1 MHDSGQ
7 LLVIERLKVMF
18 DTEDGTVNA
27 LKGISL
33 SINRGEIL
41 ALVGESGS
49 GKSVTAMSVLGLLPP
64 KSARITHGSINLFEK
79 GGASKNLLDCPPEE
93 LAGIRGKRIS
103 MIFQEPMTS
112 LNPLMTCGEQVAEVL
127 RTHTALRQEA
137 ARQRTMELFDL
148 VKLPDPASISKKYP
162 HQLSGGQKQRVMIAI
177 AMSCEPEL
185 LIADEPTTAL
195 DVTVQ
200 QNILSLISELQKEKG
215 LGVLFITHDLGI
227 VSDIADKVVVMY
239 RGDIVE
245 SGDTRSVLSN
255 PSHPYTRA
263 LLACRPM
270 LHPPGARLPVVSDF
284 MTNQPAEIIPA
295 GRMNRLSTQDKSI
308 PPAPQGSTFLS
319 VRNLRVNFPRPGG
332 GPPMSAVDGVSFDIK
347 TGEILGLVGE
357 SGCGKTSLGRSLLGL
372 VPAAEGCIMH
382 EDTDLLKLN
391 ERAWKPIRKKFQ
403 IIFQDPFGSLN
414 PRIRVGQA
422 IAEPMQV
429 HGIYPDRS
437 ERRDRV
443 IDLLE
448 KVGLQPEHYDRYPH
462 EFSGGQ
468 RQRIGIAR
476 ALALNPAFLVMD
488 ESVSALD
495 VSVQA
500 QVLNLIAD
508 LRPAFGFSALFI
520 SHDLSVIRHTCDRIM
535 VMRQGRIIETG
546 MPREIFEKAET
557 EYTRTLIRA
566 IPGKEIGM
574 NCVI

>member
-1 MHDSGQ
+1 MTPPAQ
-7 LLVIERLKVMF
+7 LLAIEHLKVRF
-18 DTEDGTVNA
+18 NGEDGSVDA
-27 LKGISL
+27 LKGISFE
-33 SINRGEIL
+33 INRGEIL

-49 GKSVTAMSVLGLLPP
+49 GKSVTAMSILGLLPP
-64 KSARITHGSINLFEK
+64 KSARVTEGKINLFEK
-79 GGASKNLLDCPPEE
+79 GGDPKNLLDCTPAQ
-93 LAGIRGKRIS
+93 LTQIRGKRIS

-127 RTHTALRQEA
+127 RRHMGMGHDA
-137 ARQRTMELFDL
+137 AMQRTLHLFDL
-148 VKLPDPASISKKYP
+148 VKLPDPPSILRKYP

-177 AMSCEPEL
+177 AMSCQPEL

-200 QNILSLISELQKEKG
+200 QNILSLIRELQKESG

-227 VSDIADKVVVMY
+227 VSDVADKVAVMY
-239 RGDIVE
+239 RGEIVE
-245 SGDTRSVLSN
+245 AGETRSVLST

-270 LHPPGARLPVVSDF
+270 LHPPGSRLPVVSDF
-284 MTNQPAEIIPA
+284 MTNLPGDRIPDI
-295 GRMNRLSTQDKSI
+295 RMGEFPRQEHDI
-308 PPAPQGSTFLS
+308 PPVQRSISFLEVS
-319 VRNLRVNFPRPGG
+319 NLRVNFPRPGG
-332 GPPMSAVDGVSFDIK
+332 GPPMAAVDGVSFDIK
-347 TGEILGLVGE
+347 SGEILGLVGE

-372 VPAAEGCIMH
+372 VPAAEGRIMH
-382 EDTDLLKLN
+382 DGTDLLQLN
-391 ERAWKPIRKKFQ
+391 ERTWKPFRRKFQ

-422 IAEPMQV
+422 ISEPMQV
-429 HGIYPDRS
+429 HGICPDRS

-443 IDLLE
+443 LALLE

-476 ALALNPAFLVMD
+476 ALALHPAFLVMD

-508 LRPAFGFSALFI
+508 LRPAFGFTALFI

-535 VMRQGRIIETG
+535 VMRQGRIVETG
-546 MPREIFEKAET
+546 KPREIFEHAET
-557 EYTRTLIRA
+557 DYTRALIDA
-566 IPGKEIGM
+566 IPGKEIWG
-574 NCVI
+574 NRPT